1 MLSTYHA
8 GLHCQSL
15 RINPASG
22 ELQSALKP
30 ANKPASIPSLLE
42 LSRGITAFGN
52 ITTYMHAGLSEVH
65 LTYSRQRRRCKYL
78 LTKFVRKGTYID
90 VVKREVPRGL
100 DITDLEYYTL
110 PPCANIQ
117 TTLCE

>member
-15 RINPASG
+15 PINPASG
-22 ELQSALKP
+22 ELQSTLKP
-30 ANKPASIPSLLE
+30 ANKPASIRSLLE
-42 LSRGITAFGN
+42 LSHRIATFKN
-52 ITTYMHAGLSEVH
+52 IITYMHALLGKVLI
-65 LTYSRQRRRCKYL
+65 LTSLNERCL
-78 LTKFVRKGTYID
+78 EALILPIWNITPSPL
-90 VVKREVPRGL
+90 VP
-100 DITDLEYYTL
+100 IAY